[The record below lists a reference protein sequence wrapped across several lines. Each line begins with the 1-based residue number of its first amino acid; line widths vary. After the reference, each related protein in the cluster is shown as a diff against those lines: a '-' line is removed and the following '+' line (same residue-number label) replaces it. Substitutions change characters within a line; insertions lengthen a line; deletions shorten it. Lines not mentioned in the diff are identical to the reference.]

1 MKKEE
6 QVCLRTVTIDRAHE
20 GSINHNYVFL
30 FYDIAEEFSD
40 LGKYRVAKVFKICK
54 KYLKHH
60 QKSIFRGNI
69 TVANQIKLQ
78 NEIKEAV
85 DKNLDFVTIIKVL
98 NSGSFAEIT
107 IGTQKKETESIF
119 I

>member
-1 MKKEE
+1 M
-6 QVCLRTVTIDRAHE
+6 
-20 GSINHNYVFL
+20 NYNYVFL
-30 FYDIAEEFSD
+30 FYDIADEFSD
-40 LGKYRVAKVFKICK
+40 VGKYRVARVFKICK

-69 TVANQIKLQ
+69 SPSNQIKMQEELKKV
-78 NEIKEAV
+78 I
-85 DKNLDFVTIIKVL
+85 DKKLDFITIIKVL
-98 NSGSFAEIT
+98 NSGSFEEQT

>member
-1 MKKEE
+1 MKKS
-6 QVCLRTVTIDRAHE
+6 TI
-20 GSINHNYVFL
+20 SYNYVFL
-30 FYDIAEEFSD
+30 FYDIAEEFSEV
-40 LGKYRVAKVFKICK
+40 GKYRVAKVFKICK

-69 TVANQIKLQ
+69 TSSNQIKLI
-78 NEIKEAV
+78 NELKKVI
-85 DKNLDFVTIIKVL
+85 DKKLDFITIIKVL
-98 NSGSFAEIT
+98 NSGSFAEET